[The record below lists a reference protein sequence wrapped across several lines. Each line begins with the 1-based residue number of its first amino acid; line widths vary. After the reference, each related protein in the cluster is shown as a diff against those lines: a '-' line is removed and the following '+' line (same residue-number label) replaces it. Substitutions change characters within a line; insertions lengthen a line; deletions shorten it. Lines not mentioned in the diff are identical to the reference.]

1 MDGTDQYSTDHSLL
15 ERHHQQ
21 SKFNVHSELA
31 VETTCKFVIT
41 PPLMC
46 VRLTWHVNN
55 VQVQLDAMA
64 FMRVARFR
72 ETETLY

>member
-41 PPLMC
+41 PPIDVCAIDLAC
-46 VRLTWHVNN
+46 
-55 VQVQLDAMA
+55 
-64 FMRVARFR
+64 
-72 ETETLY
+72 E

>member
-1 MDGTDQYSTDHSLL
+1 
-15 ERHHQQ
+15 
-21 SKFNVHSELA
+21 
-31 VETTCKFVIT
+31 
-41 PPLMC
+41 MC

-55 VQVQLDAMA
+55 VQVQQLDAMA